1 MKVAA
6 TCTYSVK
13 TSLINLVNCHADT
26 YYYAVEFSGLVQ
38 LPASKTSVFERS
50 VCLEVYFMPCIT
62 SVIEKNKIL

>member
-1 MKVAA
+1 MEVAA

-13 TSLINLVNCHADT
+13 ASLINLVNCHAGSH
-26 YYYAVEFSGLVQ
+26 YYAIKFSGLAQ

-50 VCLEVYFMPCIT
+50 VCLEVYFVLCIT